1 MAGSIVLF
9 SGLQRSG
16 KTFLASLIATYY
28 HEKYDIPV
36 YTNMDIK
43 NFTMINYLTDL
54 PIDKKPK
61 VLLLDELH
69 FYLNSRNFKSQ
80 ADFIYFLNTICK
92 RNILFL
98 ATAINA
104 DMIDKNLRIQLNYYV
119 LCKSDNYSLH
129 YRIFDLQS
137 QVMKDMSFKRD
148 ERLFNEVKY
157 DSTEIPLMFNFN
169 INEYIK
175 LNENKKYFN

>member
-16 KTFLASLIATYY
+16 KTFLAALIATYY
-28 HEKYDIPV
+28 NKKYDIPV
-36 YTNMDIK
+36 FTNMGIDKFKRIR
-43 NFTMINYLTDL
+43 YLTDM

-61 VLLLDELH
+61 VLLLDEAH

-92 RNILFL
+92 RNILLL

-119 LCKSDNYSLH
+119 LCKKDNNNLH

-137 QVMKDMSFKRD
+137 QISKDLSLKR
-148 ERLFNEVKY
+148 EENLFNQVNY
-157 DSTEIPLMFNFN
+157 DSTEIPSMFTFN
-169 INEYIK
+169 INDYIK
-175 LNENKKYFN
+175 LNENRKYFN